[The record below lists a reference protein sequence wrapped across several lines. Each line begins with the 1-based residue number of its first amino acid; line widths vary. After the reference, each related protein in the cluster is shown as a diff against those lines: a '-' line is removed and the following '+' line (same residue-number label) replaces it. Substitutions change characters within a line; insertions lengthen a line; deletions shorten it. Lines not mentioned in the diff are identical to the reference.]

1 MSNRKNLTG
10 EKKGTFTTLDITQS
24 LNIDDNGC
32 FVSSGNILSSGL
44 ITAVHGN
51 YDNLFAKSFSCTNA
65 SFYYV
70 EFDEQWTDISTA
82 NNLSFI
88 NGCFTTLNNVTKQTF
103 SYISNLNSDA
113 QSQIDNVSSLA
124 HGTSDSL
131 NQLSNTVTD
140 VSNVASYASNT
151 VNNLSNVVY
160 SVSLVA
166 HAAYDNGLG
175 LAEKLNNVSSNYWVT
190 RQTLNDYITS
200 NNITTS
206 SLSSSMQT
214 NKNSID
220 IVNACLIRTNMSTNY
235 WKTNSSLQT
244 ITSSLTSTITW
255 LGNVSLYDKNV
266 STTVYNLS
274 NTVNAL
280 LSCLASVSSN
290 FWTTK
295 QNFNTVSSSLIS
307 TTN

>member
-1 MSNRKNLTG
+1 M
-10 EKKGTFTTLDITQS
+10 
-24 LNIDDNGC
+24 
-32 FVSSGNILSSGL
+32 
-44 ITAVHGN
+44 
-51 YDNLFAKSFSCTNA
+51 
-65 SFYYV
+65 
-70 EFDEQWTDISTA
+70 
-82 NNLSFI
+82 
-88 NGCFTTLNNVTKQTF
+88 
-103 SYISNLNSDA
+103 NSDA
-113 QSQIDNVSSLA
+113 QGQINSVSTLA
-124 HGTSDSL
+124 HDTSGSL

-140 VSNVASYASNT
+140 VSTVASYASNT

-220 IVNACLIRTNMSTNY
+220 IVNACLTNVSTNY

-244 ITSSLTSTITW
+244 ITSGLTSTITW
-255 LGNVSLYDKNV
+255 LGNVSLYAK
-266 STTVYNLS
+266 
-274 NTVNAL
+274 
-280 LSCLASVSSN
+280 C
-290 FWTTK
+290 
-295 QNFNTVSSSLIS
+295 
-307 TTN
+307 